1 MTSPLPTQRHL
12 FDIPPDVAYMN
23 CAFMSALP
31 MATIAA
37 GERGLARKARPW
49 IIDARD
55 FFADSE
61 AVRAL
66 FAQLINA
73 SAEDV
78 ALVPSVSYGMAQ
90 AANNIAVRSGQ
101 RILTLAEEFPSNVYP
116 WMELARRAGAVVFPV
131 PRPDDGD
138 WTAAL
143 LAHLDSSI
151 AIVAVPHCHW
161 TDGAL
166 LDLEAVG
173 LACRRIGA
181 ALCIDGSQSLGALP
195 FDVRRIDPDFV
206 ATGTY
211 KWLLGPYSTGF
222 LYVAPRWQ
230 EGRPIEQNWITRK
243 NSEDFAGLVNYR
255 SEYQAGARRFDIG
268 QHSNFA
274 LNPAVKSSLELL
286 LHWGIARV
294 FAAIKARIDSIAERA
309 EQELNLESVPSHL
322 RAGHYLGLKLGGSP
336 PADLPRRLAA
346 ANVHVSLRGSSLRIT
361 PHVWNNNDDVE
372 RLFAALKA
380 NLPH

>member
-1 MTSPLPTQRHL
+1 VISALPSQRQL
-12 FDIPPDVAYMN
+12 FDIPADVAYMN

-31 MATIAA
+31 KATVAA
-37 GERGLARKARPW
+37 GERGLRRKARPW
-49 IIDARD
+49 TIDSRD

-61 AVRAL
+61 AARAL

-73 SAEDV
+73 TAEDV

-90 AANNIAVRSGQ
+90 AANNIVVRSGQ

-116 WMELARRAGAVVFPV
+116 WIELARQTGAAVCPV

-143 LAHLDSSI
+143 LAQLDASI

-161 TDGAL
+161 TDGGL

-181 ALCIDGSQSLGALP
+181 TLCIDGSQSLGVLP
-195 FDVRRIDPDFV
+195 FNVKRIDPDFLAV
-206 ATGTY
+206 GTY

-230 EGRPIEQNWITRK
+230 DGQPIEQNWIARK

-255 SEYQAGARRFDIG
+255 SEYQPGARRFDIG

-274 LNPAVKSSLELL
+274 LNPAVKASLELL
-286 LHWGIARV
+286 LGWGVPRV
-294 FAAIKARIDSIAERA
+294 LATIKARIDSIAERA
-309 EQELNLESVPSHL
+309 QNELSLQSVPLHL
-322 RAGHYLGLKLGGSP
+322 RAGHYLGLQFSGSP
-336 PADLPRRLAA
+336 PADLPRQLAA
-346 ANVHVSLRGSSLRIT
+346 ANVHVSVRGGWLRIT
-361 PHVWNNNDDVE
+361 PHVWNNDEDVE

-380 NLPH
+380 KLPR

>member
-1 MTSPLPTQRHL
+1 VISTLPSQRHL
-12 FDIPPDVAYMN
+12 FDIPADVAYMN

-31 MATIAA
+31 KATVAA
-37 GERGLARKARPW
+37 GERGLRRKTRPW
-49 IIDARD
+49 TIDARD

-61 AVRAL
+61 AARAL
-66 FAQLINA
+66 FAQLIKA
-73 SAEDV
+73 TAKDV

-90 AANNIAVRSGQ
+90 AANNIVVRSDQ

-116 WMELARRAGAVVFPV
+116 WMELARRAGAAVFPV
-131 PRPDDGD
+131 PRPGDGD

-143 LAHLDSSI
+143 MAHLDASI

-161 TDGAL
+161 TDGGL

-181 ALCIDGSQSLGALP
+181 ALCVDGSQSLGVLP
-195 FDVRRIDPDFV
+195 FDVKRIDPDFLAV
-206 ATGTY
+206 GTY

-230 EGRPIEQNWITRK
+230 DGQPIEQNWIARK

-255 SEYQAGARRFDIG
+255 REYQPGARRFDIG

-274 LNPAVKSSLELL
+274 LNPAVKASLELL
-286 LHWGIARV
+286 LGWGVPRV
-294 FAAIKARIDSIAERA
+294 FATIKARIDSIAERA
-309 EQELNLESVPSHL
+309 QNELSLQSVPLRL
-322 RAGHYLGLKLGGSP
+322 RAGHYLGLQFSGSP
-336 PADLPRRLAA
+336 PADLPRQLAA
-346 ANVHVSLRGSSLRIT
+346 ANVHVSVRGGWLRIT
-361 PHVWNNNDDVE
+361 PHVWNNDEDVE

-380 NLPH
+380 KLPR

>member
-1 MTSPLPTQRHL
+1 VISTLPSQRRL
-12 FDIPPDVAYMN
+12 FDIPADVAYMN

-31 MATIAA
+31 KATVAA
-37 GERGLARKARPW
+37 GERGLQRKARPW
-49 IIDARD
+49 TIDSRD

-61 AVRAL
+61 AARAL

-73 SAEDV
+73 TAEDV

-90 AANNIAVRSGQ
+90 AANNIVVRSGQ

-116 WMELARRAGAVVFPV
+116 WMELARRADATVFPV

-143 LAHLDSSI
+143 LAHLDASI

-161 TDGAL
+161 TDGGL

-173 LACRRIGA
+173 LACRRLGA

-195 FDVRRIDPDFV
+195 FDVKRIDPDFLAV
-206 ATGTY
+206 GTY

-230 EGRPIEQNWITRK
+230 DGQPIEQNWIARK
-243 NSEDFAGLVNYR
+243 SSEDFAGLVNYR
-255 SEYQAGARRFDIG
+255 SEYQPGARRFDIG

-274 LNPAVKSSLELL
+274 LNPAVKVSLELL
-286 LHWGIARV
+286 LQWGVPRV
-294 FAAIKARIDSIAERA
+294 FATIKARIDSIAERA
-309 EQELNLESVPSHL
+309 QNELSLQSVPLHL
-322 RAGHYLGLKLGGSP
+322 RAGHYLGLQFSGSP
-336 PADLPRRLAA
+336 PADLPRQLAA
-346 ANVHVSLRGSSLRIT
+346 ANVHISVRGGWLRIT
-361 PHVWNNNDDVE
+361 PHVWNNDEDVE
-372 RLFAALKA
+372 SLFAALKA
-380 NLPH
+380 NLPR

>member
-101 RILTLAEEFPSNVYP
+101 RILTLAE
-116 WMELARRAGAVVFPV
+116 
-131 PRPDDGD
+131 
-138 WTAAL
+138 
-143 LAHLDSSI
+143 
-151 AIVAVPHCHW
+151 
-161 TDGAL
+161 
-166 LDLEAVG
+166 
-173 LACRRIGA
+173 
-181 ALCIDGSQSLGALP
+181 
-195 FDVRRIDPDFV
+195 
-206 ATGTY
+206 
-211 KWLLGPYSTGF
+211 
-222 LYVAPRWQ
+222 
-230 EGRPIEQNWITRK
+230 
-243 NSEDFAGLVNYR
+243 
-255 SEYQAGARRFDIG
+255 
-268 QHSNFA
+268 
-274 LNPAVKSSLELL
+274 
-286 LHWGIARV
+286 
-294 FAAIKARIDSIAERA
+294 
-309 EQELNLESVPSHL
+309 
-322 RAGHYLGLKLGGSP
+322 
-336 PADLPRRLAA
+336 
-346 ANVHVSLRGSSLRIT
+346 
-361 PHVWNNNDDVE
+361 
-372 RLFAALKA
+372 
-380 NLPH
+380 

>member
-1 MTSPLPTQRHL
+1 
-12 FDIPPDVAYMN
+12 MN

-31 MATIAA
+31 KATVAA
-37 GERGLARKARPW
+37 GERGLRRKARPW
-49 IIDARD
+49 DVNSRD

-61 AVRAL
+61 AARTL

-73 SAEDV
+73 TAEDV

-90 AANNIAVRSGQ
+90 AANNIVVRPGQ

-116 WMELARRAGAVVFPV
+116 WMELARRAGARVFPV

-143 LAHLDSSI
+143 LAQLDSSI

-161 TDGAL
+161 TDGGL

-173 LACRRIGA
+173 VACRRIGA

-195 FDVRRIDPDFV
+195 FDVKQIDPDFV
-206 ATGTY
+206 AVGTY

-230 EGRPIEQNWITRK
+230 DGRPIEQNWIARK
-243 NSEDFAGLVNYR
+243 DSEDFAGLVNYR
-255 SEYQAGARRFDIG
+255 SEYQPGARRFDIG

-274 LNPAVKSSLELL
+274 LNPAVKASLELL
-286 LHWGIARV
+286 HHWGVPRV
-294 FAAIKARIDSIAERA
+294 LATIKARVDSIAERA
-309 EQELNLESVPSHL
+309 QNELSLHGVAPHL
-322 RAGHYLGLKLGGSP
+322 RAGHYLGLRFEGP
-336 PADLPRRLAA
+336 PPSDLPRQLAA
-346 ANVHVSLRGSSLRIT
+346 ANVHISVRGDRLRIT
-361 PHVWNNNDDVE
+361 PHVWNNENDVE

-380 NLPH
+380 NLPG

>member
-1 MTSPLPTQRHL
+1 VTSILPSQRHL
-12 FDIPPDVAYMN
+12 FDIPADVAYMN

-31 MATIAA
+31 KATVAA
-37 GERGLARKARPW
+37 GERGLRRKARPW
-49 IIDARD
+49 AIDSRD

-61 AVRAL
+61 AVRVL

-73 SAEDV
+73 STEDV

-90 AANNIAVRSGQ
+90 AANNIVVRSGQ

-116 WMELARRAGAVVFPV
+116 WMELARRAGATVFPV

-143 LAHLDSSI
+143 LAHLDASI

-161 TDGAL
+161 TDGGL

-181 ALCIDGSQSLGALP
+181 TLCIDGSQSLGVLP
-195 FDVRRIDPDFV
+195 FDVKRIDPDFV
-206 ATGTY
+206 AVGTY

-230 EGRPIEQNWITRK
+230 DGRPVEQNWIARK

-255 SEYQAGARRFDIG
+255 SEYQPGARRFDIG

-274 LNPAVKSSLELL
+274 LNPAVKASLELL
-286 LHWGIARV
+286 LQWGVPRV
-294 FAAIKARIDSIAERA
+294 FVTIKARIDSIAEQA
-309 EQELNLESVPSHL
+309 ENDLNLQSVPPHL
-322 RAGHYLGLKLGGSP
+322 RAGHYLGLRFSGSP
-336 PADLPRRLAA
+336 PADLPRQLAA
-346 ANVHVSLRGSSLRIT
+346 ANVHISVRGGWLRIT
-361 PHVWNNNDDVE
+361 PHVWNTEDDVE

-380 NLPH
+380 NLPR